1 MNELRGLLLLI
12 ICCTKA
18 AAFTLRSKPQIISK
32 SRRSSSLSDDDTIP
46 AVYPLSRKKLV
57 LIEEAKKLNAP
68 TSSYSSVGWSNRLG
82 SVLTPAA
89 VPGVYTADR
98 PFYWNKIDVGCRM
111 TVIKQQ
117 NGGLIV
123 HSPIGI
129 DPPLI
134 RSLDELGEV
143 RHVISPNYEHVKYAY
158 QWAEQYP
165 NANMWG
171 CPGLMEREAD
181 VRWTGEVPFGARPP
195 GFQGDNQSSA
205 DEHEQMW
212 DWGEFQ
218 PLHIDT
224 EVNPF
229 TGKSF
234 FNEVIFYHTASKT
247 LLMTDLFWNYPSK
260 DGVTNG
266 QISVNDKEDFGP
278 WELAPSVGK
287 IPFGSTAWKFG
298 MDKIFYPFYMNL
310 MVKNDKRQIFNEI
323 ARFIT
328 CGDNWEV
335 ETIIPAHGD
344 IIRGKKVCR
353 EVLQKHFNVQCSLPL
368 VDSYFTSPSVLDWLQ
383 KMALSYKLE
392 RGEDLLEV
400 IARETGVSVNKG
412 DEDDLMQ
419 LATLCASVP
428 LPIASHDF
436 LRADEAIY
444 IYGNKAFLDGFGYSW
459 EEFVE
464 LPSRKCVE
472 TDTEAE
478 ERQKLLDI
486 VKDAATSK
494 SQSSEV
500 DRYDNLIRVRKDG
513 SKILLKGVHLWN
525 VWDIRENLDGTKA
538 KMESGAMKPIGQ
550 AVWISNVEYL
560 D

>member
-1 MNELRGLLLLI
+1 
-12 ICCTKA
+12 
-18 AAFTLRSKPQIISK
+18 
-32 SRRSSSLSDDDTIP
+32 
-46 AVYPLSRKKLV
+46 
-57 LIEEAKKLNAP
+57 
-68 TSSYSSVGWSNRLG
+68 
-82 SVLTPAA
+82 
-89 VPGVYTADR
+89 
-98 PFYWNKIDVGCRM
+98 M

-117 NGGLIV
+117 NGDLIV

-134 RSLDELGEV
+134 RSLEELGEV
-143 RHVISPNYEHVKYAY
+143 RHVISPNYEHVKYAH

-165 NANMWG
+165 NAHMWG
-171 CPGLMEREAD
+171 CPGLMEREVD

-195 GFQGDNQSSA
+195 GFQGDNQSS
-205 DEHEQMW
+205 DDKHEQIW

-224 EVNPF
+224 DVNPF

-247 LLMTDLFWNYPSK
+247 LLMTDLFWNYPSR
-260 DGVTNG
+260 DGRTNM
-266 QISVNDKEDFGP
+266 QLDLVNEMEDFGP

-310 MVKNDKRQIFNEI
+310 MVKSDKRQIFNEI

-328 CGDNWEV
+328 CGDDWEV

-344 IIRGKKVCR
+344 IIRGKQVCR

-368 VDSYFTSPSVLDWLQ
+368 VDSHFTSPSVLDWLK

-400 IARETGVSVNKG
+400 IARETDVSVNKR
-412 DEDDLMQ
+412 DEDDLVH
-419 LATLCASVP
+419 LATLCASTP

-436 LRADEAIY
+436 LRGDEAIY
-444 IYGNKAFLDGFGYSW
+444 IYGNQAFLDGFGYQW
-459 EEFVE
+459 DEFVE

-478 ERQKLLDI
+478 ERQTLLDI
-486 VKDAATSK
+486 VKDAAASK
-494 SQSSEV
+494 SLSSEA

-525 VWDIRENLDGTKA
+525 VWDIENLDGAKA
-538 KMESGAMKPIGQ
+538 KVESGAIEPIGQ

>member
-1 MNELRGLLLLI
+1 M
-12 ICCTKA
+12 
-18 AAFTLRSKPQIISK
+18 
-32 SRRSSSLSDDDTIP
+32 
-46 AVYPLSRKKLV
+46 
-57 LIEEAKKLNAP
+57 LIEEAKKIN
-68 TSSYSSVGWSNRLG
+68 TRKGSYSSVGWSNRLG

-117 NGGLIV
+117 NGDLIV
-123 HSPIGI
+123 HSPVGI

-134 RSLDELGEV
+134 RSLEELGTV
-143 RHVISPNYEHVKYAY
+143 KHVISPNYEHVKYAH

-165 NANMWG
+165 NASIWG

-181 VRWTGEVPFGARPP
+181 VRWTGEVPFGARPS
-195 GFQGDNQSSA
+195 GFRGGNQNI
-205 DEHEQMW
+205 DEHEDMW
-212 DWGEFQ
+212 DWEEFQ

-234 FNEVIFYHTASKT
+234 FNEVVFYHTASKT
-247 LLMTDLFWNYPSK
+247 LLTTDLFWNYPSN
-260 DGVTNG
+260 GRTNS
-266 QISVNDKEDFGP
+266 QISVDNREDFGP
-278 WELAPSVGK
+278 WELAPSVGE

-310 MVKNDKRQIFNEI
+310 MVKNDKRQTFNEI
-323 ARFIT
+323 AKYIT
-328 CGDNWEV
+328 CGCGWEV

-353 EVLQKHFNVQCSLPL
+353 EVLQKHFNVQCSPL
-368 VDSYFTSPSVLDWLQ
+368 VDSHFTSPSVLDWLN

-400 IARETGVSVNKG
+400 IAREAGVSVNKG
-412 DEDDLMQ
+412 DEDDLIQ
-419 LATLCASVP
+419 LATLCASTT

-444 IYGNKAFLDGFGYSW
+444 IYGNQAFLDGFGYSW

-478 ERQKLLDI
+478 ERQKLLDT
-486 VKDAATSK
+486 VKNTAINK

-513 SKILLKGVHLWN
+513 SRILLKGVHLWN
-525 VWDIRENLDGTKA
+525 VWDLRENLDGAKA
-538 KMESGAMKPIGQ
+538 KVESGTIKPIGQ
-550 AVWISNVEYL
+550 AVWISKVEYL